1 MKRYYDVVVVGGG
14 PAGSMA
20 ARYAAELGVSVLIL
34 EKDRDI
40 GYPVRCGEA
49 VSRKGVEEF
58 IEPDEKWIASH
69 ITKLS
74 MNAPDGTEVVLPSS
88 RRGICAREKSFDYEL
103 AKSAA
108 NAGVEISPER
118 MLMDFFSM
126 VMQSPC

>member
-69 ITKLS
+69 ITKF
-74 MNAPDGTEVVLPSS
+74 
-88 RRGICAREKSFDYEL
+88 R
-103 AKSAA
+103 
-108 NAGVEISPER
+108 
-118 MLMDFFSM
+118 
-126 VMQSPC
+126 